1 MRVTNSMMVHNM
13 VYWSARQYEKLN
25 DISTVVGSG
34 KQVNKPSD
42 NPTGTRQILADRTTL
57 SAYDQYEYNI
67 ELAQTWISVSD
78 TTLTSVYSLLQDVQ
92 DAVSLDISSGSDDA
106 ETTAQTVQGIY
117 DQIVSMADQLYGSKY
132 MYSGNL
138 SDTRP
143 FSDEVSISGA
153 TAGNIVFN
161 LASAAS
167 TVTIEISDSNGNV
180 VRTVTSAGG
189 VEGTNTIAWDGKD
202 DSGNT
207 LADGDYTYTVSA
219 VDSSGAAVASYAAY
233 RGDTGN
239 KVFNIGK
246 DSSINLI
253 NNGDAIFS
261 SSLKVLSQIITA
273 LQDTATTTV
282 STGDFADALAGA
294 LSDIENQEIL
304 LSNASTLMTNASDR
318 LASQIV
324 TIENRVSDI
333 EVGDTNTAAAEL
345 TAQETA
351 YEVSQ
356 NALASILKMSKLSD
370 YL

>member
-1 MRVTNSMMVHNM
+1 MMVHNM
-13 VYWSARQYEKLN
+13 VYWSSRQFEKLN

-42 NPTGTRQILADRTTL
+42 DPTGTRQILADRATL
-57 SAYDQYEYNI
+57 STYDQYEYNI

-92 DAVSLDISSGSDDA
+92 DAVSADISSGSDDA
-106 ETTAQTVQGIY
+106 ETTAMTLQGIY
-117 DQIVSMADQLYGSKY
+117 DQILSMADQLYGSEY

-143 FSDEVSISGA
+143 FYNEVSISGG
-153 TAGNIVFN
+153 TADNILFN

-167 TVTIEISDSNGNV
+167 SVTIEISDENGNV
-180 VRTVTSAGG
+180 VRTLTAAGG
-189 VEGTNTIAWDGKD
+189 TEGTNTVSWDGLD
-202 DSGNT
+202 DGGT
-207 LADGDYTYTVSA
+207 ALANGDYTFTVTA
-219 VDSSGAAVASYAAY
+219 TDSGGASVASYAAY

-239 KVFNIGK
+239 KEFNIGK
-246 DSSINLI
+246 DSSISLI
-253 NNGDAIFS
+253 NNGDTLFGS
-261 SSLKVLSQIITA
+261 TLKVLSQIITA
-273 LQDTATTTV
+273 LQDTSTTDV

-294 LSDIENQEIL
+294 LSDIENQEVL
-304 LSNASTLMTNASDR
+304 LSNAGTLMTNASDR
-318 LASQIV
+318 LASNIV
-324 TIENRVSDI
+324 AIENKISEI
-333 EVGDTNTAAAEL
+333 EVGDTNTAAAKL